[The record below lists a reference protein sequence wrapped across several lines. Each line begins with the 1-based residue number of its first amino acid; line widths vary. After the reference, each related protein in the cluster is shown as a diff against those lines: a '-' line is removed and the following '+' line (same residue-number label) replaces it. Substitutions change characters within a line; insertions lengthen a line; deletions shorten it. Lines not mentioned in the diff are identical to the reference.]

1 MRLAG
6 KTALVTAAAQGIG
19 RATAEAF
26 KREGATVIA
35 ADIRTE
41 PLADAEGPAGAPAGR
56 HRRCGDQGDRR
67 GVPQVDVL
75 YNCAGFVHAGT
86 ILDCDEDDWAFSNSL
101 NVTAQYR
108 MIRAFLPG
116 MIRNGGGSIINMSSI
131 ASSIKGVPNRFAYG
145 ATKAAVIGLTKSVA
159 ADFVAKGVRCNA
171 ICPGTVETPSLLQ
184 RLRDTGDF
192 DKAYAEFTA
201 RQAMGRFG
209 RVEELAALAV
219 YLASDESAFTT
230 GRTSSTAAGST
241 SRSKRKAHE
250 TAPLRPGRP
259 GKARCS
265 GRPGPGARPQRR
277 GGRHRRRDP
286 VRRGAGPAAR
296 SGPRTPCPS
305 RPPTSVT
312 APAWARSAS
321 SCASA

>member
-19 RATAEAF
+19 RATVEAF
-26 KREGATVIA
+26 VREGAKVIGI
-35 ADIRTE
+35 DLRPE
-41 PLADAEGPAGAPAGR
+41 LLADLPEVTALKVDVTDPAAVKALAEAYPT
-56 HRRCGDQGDRR
+56 
-67 GVPQVDVL
+67 VDVL

-86 ILDCDEDDWAFSNSL
+86 ILDCEEDDWAFSNSL

-108 MIRAFLPG
+108 MIRAFLPR
-116 MIRNGGGSIINMSSI
+116 MLENGGGSIINMSSVC
-131 ASSIKGVPNRFAYG
+131 SSIKAVPNRFAYG

-159 ADFVAKGVRCNA
+159 ADFVTQGIRCNA

-209 RVEELAALAV
+209 RPTELAALAV

-230 GRTSSTAAGST
+230 GTINVID
-241 SRSKRKAHE
+241 
-250 TAPLRPGRP
+250 
-259 GKARCS
+259 
-265 GRPGPGARPQRR
+265 
-277 GGRHRRRDP
+277 GGW
-286 VRRGAGPAAR
+286 VN
-296 SGPRTPCPS
+296 
-305 RPPTSVT
+305 
-312 APAWARSAS
+312 
-321 SCASA
+321 